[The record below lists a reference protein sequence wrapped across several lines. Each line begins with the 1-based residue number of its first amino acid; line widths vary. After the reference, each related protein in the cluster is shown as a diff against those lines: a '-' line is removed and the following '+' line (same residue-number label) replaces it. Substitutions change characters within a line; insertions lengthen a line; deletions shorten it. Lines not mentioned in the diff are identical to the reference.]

1 MRVKKYLALT
11 LAAILATTML
21 TACPWDQEEDKTDDA
36 SSVPVTSTD
45 TSQDDDDHDSGDD
58 DSGQEEDNLTR
69 DDITIT
75 ESQNGK
81 IDNVTLENT
90 GTYTI
95 TFTATPTEKYI
106 ASSVSVTGSTKDGG
120 SFSGSWSAAG
130 STATFARASA
140 ETTVTITPNA
150 DYKKFTVTDIPANT
164 EECNIS
170 VTFADLGY
178 VIEGGT
184 YKVHSVEGLLAWNEA
199 AQKDLSL
206 SCTLTVDI
214 NLQGKNW
221 TPIGNG
227 NENGG
232 YTGTF
237 NGDGHTISGL
247 QVSGGAD
254 RGTYIGLFGYV
265 GNAGTVQNVNLAD
278 VNISGLNFVGG
289 VAGCNYNGTIQGCMV
304 SGSVSGN
311 DQVGGVVG
319 YNASGSNVEGCCF
332 AGGSV
337 SGSNYV
343 GGVVGRNAD
352 TVEGCCFAG
361 DSVSGSNYV
370 GGVAGDNFDTVKG
383 CCFAGSSVSG
393 SGSVGGVV
401 GYNGY
406 GSITDCYWQEGQDG
420 SPSKGVGDGDVAIKV
435 ENGEWTDAIDVMNSY
450 IKGTGYQYK
459 LENSKPVLVASN
471 TNTPEVSGLTQRVL
485 DVARTLGL

>member
-11 LAAILATTML
+11 FAAILATTML
-21 TACPWDQEEDKTDDA
+21 TACPWDQEEDETDDA

-58 DSGQEEDNLTR
+58 DGGQEEDNLTR
-69 DDITIT
+69 GDITIT

-140 ETTVTITPNA
+140 ETTVTITPDA
-150 DYKKFTVTDIPANT
+150 DYKKFTVTGIPANT

-178 VIEGGT
+178 VIDGGT
-184 YKVHSVEGLLAWNEA
+184 YKVYSAEGLKAFADAVNGGKTGLN
-199 AQKDLSL
+199 
-206 SCTLTVDI
+206 CTLTANID
-214 NLQGKNW
+214 LGEEDW
-221 TPIGNG
+221 TPIGNFS
-227 NENGG
+227 NL

-237 NGDGHTISGL
+237 DGGGHTISGL
-247 QVSGGAD
+247 QISS
-254 RGTYIGLFGYV
+254 IGSNNVGMFGCV
-265 GNAGTVQNVNLAD
+265 GNGGTVQNVNLTN
-278 VNISGLNFVGG
+278 VSVSGGTGVGG
-289 VAGCNYNGTIQGCMV
+289 MVGTNGGTIQGCMV

-311 DQVGGVVG
+311 DLVGGVAGDNHGTVK
-319 YNASGSNVEGCCF
+319 GCCF

-343 GGVVGRNAD
+343 GGVVGYYY
-352 TVEGCCFAG
+352 T
-361 DSVSGSNYV
+361 
-370 GGVAGDNFDTVKG
+370 
-383 CCFAGSSVSG
+383 
-393 SGSVGGVV
+393 
-401 GYNGY
+401 
-406 GSITDCYWQEGQDG
+406 GSITACYWQAGTG
-420 SPSKGVGDGDVAIKV
+420 GPSQGVGFGDGGENCEKV
-435 ENGEWTDAIDVMNSY
+435 EGGDWTDAIDAMNKY
-450 IKGTGYQYK
+450 LTGYQYELK
-459 LENSKPVLVASN
+459 GGQIVLVASN
-471 TNTPEVSGLTQRVL
+471 SNTPEVSGLTQKVL
-485 DVARTLGL
+485 DTVRALGL